1 MGKAPS
7 WSDETVLSGDAISA
21 SRARDFVC
29 FRLVEHALLYLVED
43 MRLVV
48 SELVTNAIEHAR
60 TPLLVRI
67 EQESQVVLLTVQDR
81 SLDLP
86 HERFPEVQNAGGR
99 GLFIVDLLSRD
110 WGVTVGP
117 GRQKSV
123 WATFA
128 APR

>member
-1 MGKAPS
+1 M
-7 WSDETVLSGDAISA
+7 
-21 SRARDFVC
+21 
-29 FRLVEHALLYLVED
+29 
-43 MRLVV
+43 V
-48 SELVTNAIEHAR
+48 SELVTNAIEPAR

-67 EQESQVVLLTVQDR
+67 EQESQVVLLTVQDH

-86 HERFPEVQNAGGR
+86 HERFPEVQNADGR

-117 GRQKSV
+117 GRQKSI